1 MIRVNEHYIIE
12 IDSMNYTVKRDYHRK
27 RSVKVNG
34 EIVEVDDLRT
44 VGYYESLLSAIKGV
58 IDSTNKCMLR
68 DGVHTLE
75 EAVAIVIEN
84 NNKVAELLEKALE
97 V

>member
-1 MIRVNEHYIIE
+1 MIRVNEHYIID

-27 RSVKVNG
+27 KSTKVNG

-44 VGYYESLLSAIKGV
+44 IGHYGSLVSAVKGV
-58 IDSTNKCMLR
+58 IDDINRCQLR
-68 DGVHTLE
+68 DEVHTLE